1 MDPSSYAALL
11 AFNAI
16 SSHFARRSQ
25 RQTATEEGDR
35 QRTFQQQQFEAQ
47 REEQRRQAKERREQ
61 EWALATRQRE
71 TALELQENQKVLD
84 HWPLRLFPSQI
95 LQSHRCDGPTPLR
108 VFLSLPANGPRDLEG
123 PVRQA
128 LQQFLS
134 THYNFNLGVRPIEL
148 LDGAWKDGQFQG
160 AASIKALHE
169 RLRSEP
175 TLVLETQT
183 PEGDDHL
190 YINLAYW
197 GPAQDQYLYQT
208 LEKIAYRPVVEDCAR
223 AAARQW
229 RQARERLIEQGLAKD
244 NLDADQRFGGVRAAN
259 LKRLE
264 QEEALSAAGIALDQ
278 VDPPPF
284 QLVKEDWRAIH
295 QFLITWHCL
304 VMGWI
309 GDLYH
314 FSYWETPPLLP
325 KLLPDLLHPD
335 FPAAVAHAF
344 IDHYCRSYRAV
355 AAERPAWG
363 PELALQLATPL
374 AALPDPVWA
383 TGQVG
388 QAIQDW
394 LALRGFPPVVGTG
407 VAVIDSFCT
416 QVGAADG
423 PVGPALLL
431 DPDFLAGL
439 CDAIGYLHPS
449 ALLEKLVAAANVA
462 EKRCH
467 RQQLKGER
475 QQQLD
480 RSRCQFGNGLGTQL
494 PGHNMIYEDLPVE
507 LETLLLTVAVIEN
520 FCTQFGA
527 ANGRTGPA
535 LFADLDFLVRLRDAI
550 GRLHRPEPVGQL
562 ELTGNSA
569 VERQQRKPPEEE
581 RRKRVQQQRLALSR
595 AQLGGNDGLIHSFLG
610 SESIGDDL
618 LDELETLLLTADLG
632 VDMSARIVGG
642 LTRRVKHISLTNP
655 RALFTALR
663 EELRLILTET
673 EMPLRQAAPC
683 GPLVFLM
690 VGDSGAGK
698 TTTIG
703 KLARVLRAEGNS
715 VMLAAGDTLR
725 AAAAEQL
732 RTWGALNRVPVFAE
746 RRGADAASVMF
757 DALQA
762 ATARGI
768 DILIADT
775 AGWLHNKPN
784 LMDELSKIARAMK
797 KIDPKAPHEVL
808 LVVDATTSQCGLDQA
823 IQFHQAVPLTGIVLT
838 KLDGTANGG
847 IVFAI
852 AERLRVPIRFLGV
865 GESIEDLLP
874 FDPDQFLDILLSE

>member
-1 MDPSSYAALL
+1 MDPSYTALL

-16 SSHFARRSQ
+16 TTHFARFSQ
-25 RQTATEEGDR
+25 QRTATQEGDR
-35 QRTFQQQQFEAQ
+35 QRAFQQQQFEAQ

-61 EWALATRQRE
+61 EWAMATRQRQ

-95 LQSHRCDGPTPLR
+95 LQSHRCDGPTTLR
-108 VFLSLPANGPRDLEG
+108 VFLSLPVNGPRDLEG

-175 TLVLETQT
+175 TLVLETQM

-208 LEKIAYRPVVEDCAR
+208 LEKIAYRPLVEDCAR

-229 RQARERLIEQGLAKD
+229 RQARARLIEQGVAKD

-264 QEEALSAAGIALDQ
+264 QEEALSAAGIGLDQ
-278 VDPPPF
+278 VDLPSF

-363 PELALQLATPL
+363 PELALQLAAPL

-383 TGQVG
+383 IGQVG

-394 LALRGFPPVVGTG
+394 LALRGLPPVVGTG
-407 VAVIDSFCT
+407 VAVIDGFCAE
-416 QVGAADG
+416 VGAADG

-431 DPDFLAGL
+431 DSGFLAGL
-439 CDAIGYLHPS
+439 CNAIGYLNRSDLMTRLGGAAS
-449 ALLEKLVAAANVA
+449 AAAARQEREHQECKRLEK
-462 EKRCH
+462 
-467 RQQLKGER
+467 ER
-475 QQQLD
+475 QERMERESRERLEHERLEEEQQEQK
-480 RSRCQFGNGLGTQL
+480 R
-494 PGHNMIYEDLPVE
+494 
-507 LETLLLTVAVIEN
+507 LEHEHKE
-520 FCTQFGA
+520 
-527 ANGRTGPA
+527 R
-535 LFADLDFLVRLRDAI
+535 
-550 GRLHRPEPVGQL
+550 
-562 ELTGNSA
+562 
-569 VERQQRKPPEEE
+569 ERQQRKAAARRAAILTPQDIHGWSEEQVQTLQRSVAEILGLEVIFHHPLKTGGDGPEMVLIPP
-581 RRKRVQQQRLALSR
+581 
-595 AQLGGNDGLIHSFLG
+595 GSFLMGASNGDEFAASDENPQHRVTIARPFAISETAVTFEQYDAFVQATERPMPDDAGEGRGNRSVINVSWNDASAYAHWLSAQTGKHYRLPTEAEWEYAARAGTRTRYWWSDAFSDKLLLNSVAPGAITLSGAVLAAAGPILYLGYRAARRALKDIRSHHPFGLFAEYNFIADNAAREWVQDCYHDCFTGAPTDG
-610 SESIGDDL
+610 SEW
-618 LDELETLLLTADLG
+618 LG
-632 VDMSARIVGG
+632 
-642 LTRRVKHISLTNP
+642 
-655 RALFTALR
+655 
-663 EELRLILTET
+663 
-673 EMPLRQAAPC
+673 
-683 GPLVFLM
+683 
-690 VGDSGAGK
+690 SGYD
-698 TTTIG
+698 TQ
-703 KLARVLRAEGNS
+703 RVLRGGLHGTDYADKAYSARVSYRSGEEPDCRDKS
-715 VMLAAGDTLR
+715 ISLRLA
-725 AAAAEQL
+725 Q
-732 RTWGALNRVPVFAE
+732 
-746 RRGADAASVMF
+746 
-757 DALQA
+757 
-762 ATARGI
+762 
-768 DILIADT
+768 
-775 AGWLHNKPN
+775 
-784 LMDELSKIARAMK
+784 
-797 KIDPKAPHEVL
+797 
-808 LVVDATTSQCGLDQA
+808 
-823 IQFHQAVPLTGIVLT
+823 
-838 KLDGTANGG
+838 
-847 IVFAI
+847 
-852 AERLRVPIRFLGV
+852 
-865 GESIEDLLP
+865 DL
-874 FDPDQFLDILLSE
+874 

>member
-1 MDPSSYAALL
+1 MDPSSYATLL

-25 RQTATEEGDR
+25 RQTAAQESDR
-35 QRTFQQQQFEAQ
+35 QRAFQQQQFEAQ
-47 REEQRRQAKERREQ
+47 REEQRQQARERREQ
-61 EWALATRQRE
+61 EWAMATRQRQ

-229 RQARERLIEQGLAKD
+229 RQARERLIGQGLAKD

-264 QEEALSAAGIALDQ
+264 QEEALSAAGIELDQ
-278 VDPPPF
+278 VDLPPF
-284 QLVKEDWRAIH
+284 QRVKDDWRAIH

-309 GDLYH
+309 GDIYH

-335 FPAAVAHAF
+335 FPPEIAQAF

-363 PELALQLATPL
+363 PELALQLAVPL

-383 TGQVG
+383 IEQVG
-388 QAIQDW
+388 QAIQNW
-394 LALRGFPPVVGTG
+394 LTLRGLPPVAGTG
-407 VAVIDSFCT
+407 VAVLDGFCA
-416 QVGAADG
+416 QVGGADG
-423 PVGPALLL
+423 PVGPAVLV

-439 CDAIGYLHPS
+439 RDAIGSLS
-449 ALLEKLVAAANVA
+449 RSDLVERLGAAANAAA
-462 EKRCH
+462 E
-467 RQQLKGER
+467 RQEREQMEREHQER
-475 QQQLD
+475 QQQERAHQRRLEQEHRRVLAD
-480 RSRCQFGNGLGTQL
+480 RWTALVPEDIHGWSTERVQQLQRSVAESLGLGPVFRDPL
-494 PGHNMIYEDLPVE
+494 KDGSEGPKMVLIPPGSFLM
-507 LETLLLTVAVIEN
+507 
-520 FCTQFGA
+520 GA
-527 ANGRTGPA
+527 PESDNEAEACEKPQHRVSIARP
-535 LFADLDFLVRLRDAI
+535 FAI
-550 GRLHRPEPVGQL
+550 GRYAVTFDEYDRFSAATGRENPSDKDWGRARRPVINVSWNDSVAYCAWLSEQTGRYYRLPTEAEWEYAARAGTATRWSFGKEQHVLANHAWFGGHSGSKTHPVGEKRPNPWGL
-562 ELTGNSA
+562 YDIHGNVEEWTQDGWQKNYDDAPSDGTLFRESCASVGGAGVRGGSWAHVACEVRVSRRFGYGINCRPA
-569 VERQQRKPPEEE
+569 VLGF
-581 RRKRVQQQRLALSR
+581 RLA
-595 AQLGGNDGLIHSFLG
+595 Q
-610 SESIGDDL
+610 
-618 LDELETLLLTADLG
+618 
-632 VDMSARIVGG
+632 
-642 LTRRVKHISLTNP
+642 
-655 RALFTALR
+655 
-663 EELRLILTET
+663 
-673 EMPLRQAAPC
+673 
-683 GPLVFLM
+683 
-690 VGDSGAGK
+690 
-698 TTTIG
+698 
-703 KLARVLRAEGNS
+703 
-715 VMLAAGDTLR
+715 
-725 AAAAEQL
+725 
-732 RTWGALNRVPVFAE
+732 
-746 RRGADAASVMF
+746 
-757 DALQA
+757 
-762 ATARGI
+762 
-768 DILIADT
+768 DI
-775 AGWLHNKPN
+775 
-784 LMDELSKIARAMK
+784 
-797 KIDPKAPHEVL
+797 
-808 LVVDATTSQCGLDQA
+808 
-823 IQFHQAVPLTGIVLT
+823 
-838 KLDGTANGG
+838 
-847 IVFAI
+847 
-852 AERLRVPIRFLGV
+852 
-865 GESIEDLLP
+865 
-874 FDPDQFLDILLSE
+874 

>member
-264 QEEALSAAGIALDQ
+264 QEEALSAAGIELDQ
-278 VDPPPF
+278 VDLPPF
-284 QLVKEDWRAIH
+284 QRVKDDWRAIH

-309 GDLYH
+309 GDIYH

-335 FPAAVAHAF
+335 FPPEIAQAF

-383 TGQVG
+383 IGQVG

-439 CDAIGYLHPS
+439 CDAISHLNRS
-449 ALLEKLVAAANVA
+449 DLVERLGGAAASGSRWSGSAKNA
-462 EKRCH
+462 SGWNKSNR
-467 RQQLKGER
+467 RRSGWSR
-475 QQQLD
+475 SD
-480 RSRCQFGNGLGTQL
+480 RSANVSSGCSGRTSGSR
-494 PGHNMIYEDLPVE
+494 
-507 LETLLLTVAVIEN
+507 LTV
-520 FCTQFGA
+520 
-527 ANGRTGPA
+527 GR
-535 LFADLDFLVRLRDAI
+535 
-550 GRLHRPEPVGQL
+550 
-562 ELTGNSA
+562 
-569 VERQQRKPPEEE
+569 QRC
-581 RRKRVQQQRLALSR
+581 RKTS
-595 AQLGGNDGLIHSFLG
+595 
-610 SESIGDDL
+610 
-618 LDELETLLLTADLG
+618 
-632 VDMSARIVGG
+632 
-642 LTRRVKHISLTNP
+642 
-655 RALFTALR
+655 
-663 EELRLILTET
+663 
-673 EMPLRQAAPC
+673 
-683 GPLVFLM
+683 
-690 VGDSGAGK
+690 
-698 TTTIG
+698 
-703 KLARVLRAEGNS
+703 
-715 VMLAAGDTLR
+715 
-725 AAAAEQL
+725 
-732 RTWGALNRVPVFAE
+732 
-746 RRGADAASVMF
+746 
-757 DALQA
+757 
-762 ATARGI
+762 
-768 DILIADT
+768 T
-775 AGWLHNKPN
+775 AGPPSGFRGYSGRWRNRWGWGR
-784 LMDELSKIARAMK
+784 SF
-797 KIDPKAPHEVL
+797 
-808 LVVDATTSQCGLDQA
+808 ATRSR
-823 IQFHQAVPLTGIVLT
+823 
-838 KLDGTANGG
+838 TAAKG
-847 IVFAI
+847 
-852 AERLRVPIRFLGV
+852 RRW
-865 GESIEDLLP
+865 S
-874 FDPDQFLDILLSE
+874 